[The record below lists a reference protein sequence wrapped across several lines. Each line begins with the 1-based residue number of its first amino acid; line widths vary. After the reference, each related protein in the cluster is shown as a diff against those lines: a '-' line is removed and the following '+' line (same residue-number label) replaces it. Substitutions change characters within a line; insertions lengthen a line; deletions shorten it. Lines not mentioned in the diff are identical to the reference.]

1 LVAARALQGVGG
13 AMMVPVGRLVI
24 LRTIPRSEFVAA
36 LAWLTIPALVG
47 PVVGPPIGG
56 FITTYFSWRWIFW
69 INLPVAALG
78 IILATLYVPNV
89 KGERVSRFDY
99 VGFIL
104 SGVGLAALVSGSAL
118 ADLSG
123 IPIGLVIGL
132 FVVGTI
138 SVILYVFHARHA
150 EAPILDLK
158 LLRYPTFRA
167 GIVGGSLFRLG
178 VGALPLLLPLLF
190 QLGFGMTPLSS
201 GLLTFVAAIG
211 AIGMKT
217 AAGTILR
224 RFGFRNVLALN
235 SIISGAFIA
244 APALFTPV
252 TPVWV
257 MLAVLFVG
265 GFFRS
270 LQFTC
275 INAISV
281 AEVDQL
287 EMSQATSFTSVFQ
300 QLALSLGI
308 TVGASIL
315 QLSLAFRR
323 SETLIA
329 GDFLPAFLVVGVISA
344 LAFISFARLPRDAGE
359 EVAGRKR
366 VDSAAVAVAN
376 GRS

>member
-1 LVAARALQGVGG
+1 
-13 AMMVPVGRLVI
+13 M
-24 LRTIPRSEFVAA
+24 
-36 LAWLTIPALVG
+36 
-47 PVVGPPIGG
+47 
-56 FITTYFSWRWIFW
+56 
-69 INLPVAALG
+69 
-78 IILATLYVPNV
+78 ILATLYVPNV

-99 VGFIL
+99 IGFIL
-104 SGVGLAALVSGSAL
+104 SGVGLATLVSGSA
-118 ADLSG
+118 AVDANGVS
-123 IPIGLVIGL
+123 ISLVIGL
-132 FVVGTI
+132 FAAGTV
-138 SVILYVFHARHA
+138 SVILYVFHARRA

-167 GIVGGSLFRLG
+167 GVVGGSLFRIG
-178 VGALPLLLPLLF
+178 VGAMPLLLPLVV
-190 QLGFGMTPLSS
+190 QLGFGMTPLNS

-217 AAGTILR
+217 VVGAILR

-235 SIISGAFIA
+235 SIISAALIA
-244 APALFTPV
+244 APALFTQV
-252 TPVWV
+252 TPAPV
-257 MLAVLFVG
+257 MLAVLFFG

-281 AEVDQL
+281 AEVDQS

-308 TVGASIL
+308 TAGASIL
-315 QLSLAFRR
+315 QLSLALRR

-329 GDFLPAFLVVGVISA
+329 ADFRPAFLIVGAISILAVV
-344 LAFISFARLPRDAGE
+344 SFARLPPDAGE

-366 VDSAAVAVAN
+366 VNSAAVAVAN